1 MDIGFWRKMQTLQQK
16 KKTIISYGVIAC
28 IVGLGTIVGIV
39 SFIPIQPNEENE
51 ISPESYMP
59 VPGSTVPEMIVSDDL
74 SLSTG
79 MPVPGE
85 NTPEML
91 ILQNAKGYP
100 SIIN

>member
-59 VPGSTVPEMIVSDDL
+59 VPGSIVPEMIVSDDL

-91 ILQNAKGYP
+91 ILQNTKGHP